1 MKRQT
6 SGFKAG
12 RHLIPGELHC
22 AKTHSLRWA
31 AHIAKNPA
39 FHRQNCRI
47 QLPHIQPAAPK
58 GASRPTIMHPCIRN
72 TTVLIIDWR
81 MRTIDN
87 TRSQL
92 QLSRCRGAGALAY
105 LHSAKIAMC
114 FLIQLTRRSASLC
127 NSCGAQRFFCT
138 VHFYSRHSPHMIS
151 SMLFLIQTGVFALC
165 IFHRAGTYE
174 G

>member
-1 MKRQT
+1 MLVNCTVQKPIACDGLRT
-6 SGFKAG
+6 LPRILHFTGRTAG
-12 RHLIPGELHC
+12 SSSHV
-22 AKTHSLRWA
+22 
-31 AHIAKNPA
+31 
-39 FHRQNCRI
+39 
-47 QLPHIQPAAPK
+47 QPAAPK
-58 GASRPTIMHPCIRN
+58 GASRPTIVRPCIRN

-81 MRTIDN
+81 MRTTDN

-114 FLIQLTRRSASLC
+114 FLIQLTRRSALLC

-138 VHFYSRHSPHMIS
+138 VHFCSRHSPHMIPQL
-151 SMLFLIQTGVFALC
+151 LFLIQTGVFALC
-165 IFHRAGTYE
+165 ILHGAGANE